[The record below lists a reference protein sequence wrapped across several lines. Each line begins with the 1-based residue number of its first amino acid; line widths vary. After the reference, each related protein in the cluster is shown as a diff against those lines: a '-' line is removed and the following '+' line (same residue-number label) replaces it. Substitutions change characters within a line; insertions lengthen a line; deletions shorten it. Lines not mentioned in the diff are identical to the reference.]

1 MLVSFNWLG
10 RHLDLTGVDPRE
22 LALKLTMTT
31 CEVEGVE
38 RFAPHLSD
46 VTVGHVVKRDAHPDA
61 DKLSVCMVDV
71 GDGNPV
77 QIVCGAPNVRAGLF
91 VAVATTGTSLP
102 GDLKIKKSKIR
113 GQESNGMICSLRELG
128 LGEEHDG
135 IWELPGSP
143 LVGKPVAEALGLTD
157 WVIEIDN
164 KSLTHRP
171 DLWGH
176 RGIAREVAAL
186 LGRPLKALE
195 LTLPKLGAGP
205 APKLRIDDPACCR
218 YIGLAIDGFVNGRSP
233 DWLRHLL
240 FAVDQRPIDLLVDLS
255 NFVMLDLG
263 QPNHA
268 FDRAQL
274 GADGIVVRKARA
286 GERMTTLD
294 GLERALEPS
303 DLLITSG
310 GAPVALAGIMGGE
323 GSKVLAGTSSLLLE
337 VATFAP
343 AVVRRTSSRL
353 GLRTDSSAR
362 FEKHLDPTLPLAAAA
377 HYANLLR
384 GLQPSVTFP
393 SPLGDVGEWQNPA
406 HTLTLRGDVVR
417 RDLGIDL
424 PDPRIGEILTAL
436 GFGVTFEDQEMRV
449 AVPSARATKDVT
461 MERDLV
467 EEVGRAFG
475 YGNVPEAPMTAPVE
489 PPPHDAS
496 WQRRSLVRRIEDRL
510 AGAARFRQTLSYSF
524 QADTLLAA
532 VGAADAPHVRVSN
545 PVAPE
550 LTRIRRDVA
559 PSLLGLLAAA
569 RRERDV
575 VRLFEVGKGYRP
587 DEGNEQGEPREV
599 HQVAL
604 VLARAPR
611 PGARF
616 DEDVLFELRAV
627 VDDVLASLGLE
638 PAAWS
643 AASTDADEAATAAAR
658 PTWAHPAKSLV
669 ARIGGGDCGVLA
681 TPDPGVLRA
690 LGLAGELA
698 TEAAVA
704 VLSIDTLL
712 TAPERARRFAPLA
725 KFPGVKVDVAIEAP
739 ESVQAAALL
748 EAVQQAGKGAVASAE
763 LFDVY
768 RGESL
773 GKAKKSL
780 AWHILLRSESKTMD
794 DNDVQKFLARFER
807 LLEPLGAQLRR

>member
-1 MLVSFNWLG
+1 MHVSFNWLG
-10 RHLDLTGVDPRE
+10 RHVDLTGVDARE

-38 RFAPHLSD
+38 PFAPHLAA
-46 VTVGHVVKRDAHPDA
+46 VTVGHVVERAPHPDA
-61 DKLSVCMVDV
+61 DKLSVCQVDV
-71 GDGNPV
+71 GAGAPI
-77 QIVCGAPNVRAGLF
+77 QIVCGAPNVRTGLL
-91 VAVATTGTSLP
+91 VAVATTGTTLP

-113 GQESNGMICSLRELG
+113 GAESNGMICSVRELG
-128 LGEEHDG
+128 LGDDHDG
-135 IWELPGSP
+135 IWELPGA
-143 LVGKPVAEALGLTD
+143 LEVGRPVAEALGLAD

-186 LGRPLKALE
+186 LGRPLKTLD
-195 LTLPKLGAGP
+195 LTLPPLGTGP
-205 APKLRIDDPACCR
+205 APKLRIEDPACSR
-218 YIGLAIDGFVNGRSP
+218 YIGLALDGFVNGPSP
-233 DWLRHLL
+233 SWLRHLL
-240 FAVDQRPIDLLVDLS
+240 LAVGQRPIDLLVDLS

-268 FDRAQL
+268 FDRAKL

-294 GLERALEPS
+294 GEARALEPS

-323 GSKVLAGTSSLLLE
+323 GSKVEAGTSSLLLE

-362 FEKHLDPTLPLAAAA
+362 FEKHLDPTLPLAAAG

-384 GLQPSVTFP
+384 ALQPAVTFP
-393 SPLGDVGEWQNPA
+393 LALGDVGDWSDPA
-406 HTLTLRGDVVR
+406 HTLTLRGEVVR
-417 RDLGIDL
+417 RDLGADL
-424 PDPRIGEILTAL
+424 DDARIAAILTAL
-436 GFGVTFEDQEMRV
+436 GFGVRTV
-449 AVPSARATKDVT
+449 AGVMHVDVPAARATKDVT

-475 YGNVPEAPMTAPVE
+475 YGNVPEAPMRAPVE

-496 WQRRSLVRRIEDRL
+496 WHRRALARRIEDRL

-524 QADTLLAA
+524 QSDSLLAA
-532 VGAADAPHVRVSN
+532 VGAGDAPHVRVAN

-559 PSLLGLLAAA
+559 PSLLALLPAA
-569 RRERDV
+569 RRERES
-575 VRLFEVGKGYRP
+575 VRLFEIGKGYRP
-587 DEGNEQGEPREV
+587 EVANEPAAPTERGEPREV

-611 PGARF
+611 TGARF
-616 DEDVLFELRAV
+616 DEDVFFQLRAV
-627 VDDVLASLGLE
+627 VDDVVAALGLE
-638 PAAWS
+638 AAAWS
-643 AASTDADEAATAAAR
+643 AVSDGAPA
-658 PTWAHPAKSLV
+658 WAHPAKRLTAAIGDASDV
-669 ARIGGGDCGVLA
+669 ALLA
-681 TPDPGVLRA
+681 ALDPGVARA
-690 LGLAGELA
+690 LGLDGELA
-698 TEAAVA
+698 TEVAVA
-704 VLSIDTLL
+704 VLSIDALL
-712 TAPERARRFAPLA
+712 AAPERARRFTPLA
-725 KFPGVKVDVAIEAP
+725 KFPGVKVDVAIVAP
-739 ESVQAAALL
+739 EAVPSATLSAAI
-748 EAVQQAGKGAVASAE
+748 EQAGKGAVAGTE

-773 GKAKKSL
+773 GAGQKSL
-780 AWHILLRSESKTMD
+780 AWHILLRSGAKTLD
-794 DNDVQKFLARFER
+794 EGDVQKFLGRLER
-807 LLEPLGAQLRR
+807 LLAESGATLRR